1 VKAVN
6 VGDQV
11 EAGGALAKLD
21 SQDELNALRSA
32 ESTFAAAQGQLIYG
46 RGDFERRRQP
56 LANGTHREPGS
67 TSRKTVCK
75 AHNPRSMTQKLD
87 CRSRGI
93 ASAGPFSKR
102 TRPLGEVRFPPV
114 VRTMTPSHTIGTD
127 NGFSESHP
135 ARSLRAAWLASL

>member
-11 EAGGALAKLD
+11 EAAQALAKLN
-21 SQDELNALRSA
+21 SEDELNALRSA

-67 TSRKTVCK
+67 TSRKTACK
-75 AHNPRSMTQKLD
+75 AHNPRSMTRSSIADREGSRQLD
-87 CRSRGI
+87 HSRGGR
-93 ASAGPFSKR
+93 ALSA
-102 TRPLGEVRFPPV
+102 RF
-114 VRTMTPSHTIGTD
+114 
-127 NGFSESHP
+127 GF
-135 ARSLRAAWLASL
+135 RRW